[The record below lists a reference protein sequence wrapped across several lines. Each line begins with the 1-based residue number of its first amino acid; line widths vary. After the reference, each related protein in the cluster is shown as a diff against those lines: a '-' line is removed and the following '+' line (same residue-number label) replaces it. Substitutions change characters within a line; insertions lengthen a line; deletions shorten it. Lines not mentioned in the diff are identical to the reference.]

1 MADRTVSVQL
11 TLKNDGFVAGLKQ
24 ANRQAKDFT
33 DGLSKNVKKNKG
45 DLDTMARGFGVVG
58 LAAGAG
64 IAIAVK
70 KFADFDQAMS
80 NVKAATHETAGNM
93 AELREAAIKAG
104 KDTAFSATEAAA
116 GIENLAKAGVSTK
129 HILGGGLAGALDLAA
144 AGELGVAD
152 AAEVAATA
160 MTQFKLEGKDVPHIA
175 DLLAAGAGK
184 AQGEVSDMA
193 MALKQGGLVA
203 SQMGLSIE
211 ETTGTL
217 AAFASAGLIGSDA
230 GTSFKQMLLQ
240 LANPS
245 DKAARTMKE
254 LGINVYD
261 AQGAFMGVAPLA
273 EQLKTKLG
281 SLSEEQRN
289 SALATIF
296 GSDAIRAASVLYS
309 NGAAGIAD
317 WTTKVNDQG
326 FAAETAAIK
335 TDNLKGDI
343 ERLGGS
349 IDTALIQQGSGAN
362 DALRAIA
369 QGAGL
374 LVDGIGNLPENV
386 SKVGLA
392 LSAIATVGG
401 LGAAG
406 LLKAASAASEAREA
420 WQNLGKTG
428 KTLTLSMGAVGVA
441 ITAGLI
447 LYGAFT
453 KKNAEA
459 KQKAEDLRQT
469 LDEQTGAITGNTR
482 AYVANQLA
490 QSGLAQKAKDF
501 GLSLSTVTDA
511 ALGNQTA
518 MDAVARSLNDV
529 IAMNEAFA
537 SGLSGAQG
545 LTEGQAQGFRDN
557 ADAARELRESLLG
570 TNKQLTEAQKQQ
582 KLAAEGAKE
591 HKTAQ
596 QLQADAV
603 KKANEQIKEE
613 TQSLDDL
620 IDKMHTA
627 SGEALALSGAQIN
640 YQEALADATK
650 AVEENGKSVDK
661 RTGKLRLNTAEGR
674 SNQKALNDLAEA
686 TNDQTD
692 AMLKNGKSN
701 DQVRKTSEA
710 ARKKFVEVARQM
722 GLSKAEADKL
732 SKAYIDI
739 PAKVDTK
746 VTNTS
751 AAAKKAAEDYK
762 TNGLDKLP
770 KSVPT
775 QVSITNLHQ
784 SKKDVADFATHVTQT
799 LRGIKD
805 EAIRVNL
812 AYTSSLGKNPLN
824 QKKVG
829 YATGGPVFGAGTST
843 SDSIPAM
850 LSNDEHVWTAREV
863 QAAGGHGAVKK
874 MRQGVLKGYAAGG
887 DVHIG
892 INASTPSATTVQ
904 GIADDVARFYGQEI
918 AKKSQEVLTV
928 GGPPGSVQTFRGKRL
943 NARTIAMLLNAE
955 RILGARFRITQG
967 SYSTSVA
974 ASAGTHAGGG
984 AMDTDGPRGW
994 GAAVAALRKANF
1006 AAWHRTPSQG
1016 PWGHHIHSIAIGDS
1030 SASPAAKRQVQS
1042 FLSGGDGLG
1051 GRSTSQKATT
1061 SGGLGYATSKQR
1073 FAEGGPVNGYRDGGW
1088 LMPGEYGYNETREPE
1103 VVLNKPQ
1110 LADLAPAIDYDQLA
1124 NSMLRAMNS
1133 AGVGTMYA
1141 TIPIEVG
1148 GEVRRVVR
1156 TEVKT
1161 MNREAARSYDIG
1173 G

>member
-1 MADRTVSVQL
+1 VADRTVSVRL

-64 IAIAVK
+64 IAVAVK

-80 NVKAATHETAGNM
+80 KVKAATHETAGNM

-104 KDTAFSATEAAA
+104 KDTAFSATEAAT

-129 HILGGGLAGALDLAA
+129 DILGGGLAGALDLAS

-152 AAEVAATA
+152 AAEIAATA
-160 MTQFKLEGKDVPHIA
+160 MTQFKLSGKDVPHIA

-203 SQMGLSIE
+203 AQMGLSIE

-254 LGINVYD
+254 LGVNAYD
-261 AQGAFMGVAPLA
+261 ASGAFVGIAPLA
-273 EQLKTKLG
+273 EQLKTKLSG
-281 SLSEEQRN
+281 LSQEQRD

-362 DALRAIA
+362 DALRGLA

-374 LVDGIGNLPENV
+374 LVDGIGNLPESV

-392 LSAIATVGG
+392 LGAIGTVGG

-420 WQNLGKTG
+420 WQNLGATG
-428 KTLTLSMGAVGVA
+428 RRLTLAMGAVGVA

-469 LDEQTGAITGNTR
+469 LDEQTGAITGNTK
-482 AYVANQLA
+482 AYVANELA
-490 QSGLAQKAKDF
+490 QNGLAQKAKDLGF
-501 GLSLSTVTDA
+501 NLSLITEA
-511 ALGNQTA
+511 ALGNESALEGVTRQLDA
-518 MDAVARSLNDV
+518 MIEAGKTNGPVTTQAAYDLYQQGAAAQALKDA
-529 IAMNEAFA
+529 
-537 SGLSGAQG
+537 
-545 LTEGQAQGFRDN
+545 
-557 ADAARELRESLLG
+557 LLG
-570 TNKQLTEAQKQQ
+570 TNKQLTEAQRVQ
-582 KLAAEGAKE
+582 KLAGEGAKE

-596 QLQADAV
+596 ELQADAV

-650 AVEENGKSVDK
+650 AIEENGKSVDK
-661 RTGKLRLNTAEGR
+661 RTGKLRLDTEEGR

-710 ARKKFVEVARQM
+710 ARKKFVEVAIQM
-722 GLSKAEADKL
+722 GLSKTAAKQLADQ
-732 SKAYIDI
+732 YIDI
-739 PAKVDTK
+739 PDKVDTK
-746 VTNTS
+746 VTNSS

-762 TNGLDKLP
+762 TNGLDKIP
-770 KSVPT
+770 KNVPT

-812 AYTSSLGKNPLN
+812 AYTSSLGQNPKNKN
-824 QKKVG
+824 NF
-829 YATGGPVFGAGTST
+829 ATGGPVFGAGTST

-874 MRQGVLKGYAAGG
+874 MRQGVLRGYAAGG

-892 INASTPSATTVQ
+892 VNASTPTGAGIQ
-904 GIADDVARFYGQEI
+904 GIADGVARFYGQQI
-918 AKKSQEVLTV
+918 AKQSQAGVV
-928 GGPPGSVQTFRGKRL
+928 FPGGPGGRGNFRGKTL
-943 NARTIAMLLNAE
+943 NARTIAMVLAAE
-955 RILGARFRITQG
+955 KILGSRFHITQG

-974 ASAGTHAGGG
+974 ASGSTHAGGG
-984 AMDTDGPRGW
+984 AMDTDGPTGW
-994 GAAVAALRKANF
+994 SNAVRALRQVGF

-1016 PWGHHIHSIAIGDS
+1016 PWGHHIHSIAIGDPT
-1030 SASPAAKRQVQS
+1030 ASPAAKRQVQD
-1042 FLSGGDGLG
+1042 FLHGGNGLRG
-1051 GRSTSQKATT
+1051 MKD
-1061 SGGLGYATSKQR
+1061 
-1073 FAEGGPVNGYRDGGW
+1073 GGPVALGYRNGGV
-1088 LMPGEYGYNETREPE
+1088 LKPGQYAYNETREPE
-1103 VVLNKPQ
+1103 AVLNKTQ
-1110 LADLAPAIDYDQLA
+1110 FADLASPAVDYDKLA
-1124 NSMLRAMNS
+1124 ESMLRAMS
-1133 AGVGTMYA
+1133 TAGVGTVYA

>member
-1 MADRTVSVQL
+1 VADRTVSVRL

-33 DGLSKNVKKNKG
+33 DGLSKNVQKNKG
-45 DLDTMARGFGVVG
+45 DLDTMARGLGVVG

-64 IAIAVK
+64 IAVAVK

-80 NVKAATHETAGNM
+80 GVQAATHETAGNM
-93 AELREAAIKAG
+93 LELREAAIKAG

-129 HILGGGLAGALDLAA
+129 DILGGGLAGALDLAA

-160 MTQFKLEGKDVPHIA
+160 MTQFKLSGDEVPHVA
-175 DLLAAGAGK
+175 DLLAAAAGK

-193 MALKQGGLVA
+193 YALKQGGLVA
-203 SQMGLSIE
+203 AQMGLSIE

-217 AAFASAGLIGSDA
+217 ASFASAGLLGSDA
-230 GTSFKQMLLQ
+230 GTSLKTMLLA

-245 DKAARTMKE
+245 VKAAGVLKE

-261 AQGAFMGVAPLA
+261 ANGAFMGMAPLA

-281 SLSEEQRN
+281 GVSEQTRN
-289 SALATIF
+289 AALATIF
-296 GSDAIRAASVLYS
+296 GSDAIRAASVLY
-309 NGAAGIAD
+309 NEGAAGIAE
-317 WTTKVNDQG
+317 WTDKVNDQG

-362 DALRAIA
+362 DALRGLA

-374 LVDGIGNLPENV
+374 LVDGIGNLPESV

-392 LSAIATVGG
+392 LGAVATVGG

-420 WQNLGKTG
+420 WQNLGATG
-428 KTLTLSMGAVGVA
+428 RRLTLAMGAVGVA

-459 KQKAEDLRQT
+459 KQRAEDLRQT
-469 LDEQTGAITGNTR
+469 LDEQTGAITGNTK
-482 AYVANQLA
+482 AYVANELA
-490 QSGLAQKAKDF
+490 QNGLAQKAKDLGF
-501 GLSLSTVTDA
+501 NLSTITEA
-511 ALGNQTA
+511 ALGNESALKGVVSQLDKMIEAGKTNGPVTTQA
-518 MDAVARSLNDV
+518 AYDLYQEGAAAQALKDAL
-529 IAMNEAFA
+529 F
-537 SGLSGAQG
+537 
-545 LTEGQAQGFRDN
+545 
-557 ADAARELRESLLG
+557 G
-570 TNKQLTEAQKQQ
+570 TNKQLTEAQRVQ
-582 KLAAEGAKE
+582 KLAGEGAKE

-596 QLQADAV
+596 ELQADAV
-603 KKANEQIKEE
+603 KKANEKIKEE
-613 TQSLDDL
+613 TESLDDL
-620 IDKMHTA
+620 IDRMHAA
-627 SGEALALSGAQIN
+627 SGAALSLSGAQISF
-640 YQEALADATK
+640 QESLDDATASIK
-650 AVEENGKSVDK
+650 ENG
-661 RTGKLRLNTAEGR
+661 RTLNISTAEGR
-674 SNQKALNDLAEA
+674 ANRSALNDLAEA
-686 TNDQTD
+686 ANDQTD
-692 AMLKNGKSN
+692 AMLKSGKSN
-701 DQVRKTSEA
+701 DVARKTA
-710 ARKKFVEVARQM
+710 VTARAEFIKVATQM
-722 GLSKAEADKL
+722 GLNKKQAEAL
-732 SKAYIDI
+732 ATSLIDI
-739 PAKVDTK
+739 PDAVNTN
-746 VTNTS
+746 VTNT
-751 AAAKKAAEDYK
+751 AGAAKRQAEDYK

-770 KSVPT
+770 KNVPT
-775 QVSITNLHQ
+775 HVSITNLHQ
-784 SKKDVADFATHVTQT
+784 SKKDVGDFATHVTQT

-812 AYTSSLGKNPLN
+812 AYTSSLGQNPKNKN
-824 QKKVG
+824 NF
-829 YATGGPVFGAGTST
+829 ATGGPVFGAGTAT

-850 LSNDEHVWTAREV
+850 LSNNEHVWTAKEV

-892 INASTPSATTVQ
+892 LNASTPSGAAVQ
-904 GIADDVARFYGQEI
+904 GVADGIARFYGQEI
-918 AKKSQEVLTV
+918 AKKSQEVLGV

-955 RILGARFRITQG
+955 RILGARFHITQG

-974 ASAGTHAGGG
+974 ASGSTHAGGG

-1042 FLSGGDGLG
+1042 FLSGGNGLG
-1051 GRSTSQKATT
+1051 GGGKSANQRAVT
-1061 SGGLGYATSKQR
+1061 SGGLGYSTSKQT
-1073 FAEGGPVNGYRDGGW
+1073 FSDGGPVALGYRNGGV
-1088 LMPGEYGYNETREPE
+1088 LRPGQYAYNETREPE
-1103 VVLNKPQ
+1103 AVLNKTQ
-1110 LADLAPAIDYDQLA
+1110 FADLASPAVDYDKLA
-1124 NSMLRAMNS
+1124 ESMLRAMS
-1133 AGVGTMYA
+1133 TAGVGTVYA

-1161 MNREAARSYDIG
+1161 MNREAARSYEIG